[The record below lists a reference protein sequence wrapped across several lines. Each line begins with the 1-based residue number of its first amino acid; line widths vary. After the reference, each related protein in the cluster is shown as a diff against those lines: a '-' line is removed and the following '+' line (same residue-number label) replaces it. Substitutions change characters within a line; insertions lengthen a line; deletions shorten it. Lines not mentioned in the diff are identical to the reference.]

1 MAPVSHSC
9 ASCGTSKVALYDDHF
24 ERYFCDAQCHSDYC
38 TEHYDEI
45 YELWAQA
52 NLEEVDG

>member
-1 MAPVSHSC
+1 MTPTC
-9 ASCGTSKVALYDDHF
+9 ASCGTKLVELYDDHF
-24 ERYFCDAQCHSDYC
+24 ERYFYDAQCHSDYC

>member
-1 MAPVSHSC
+1 MTTPKC
-9 ASCGTSKVALYDDHF
+9 ASCGRPTVAVYDDHF